1 MDHSASVNRLA
12 KPVRFAHKAPDT
24 RAVSVNIFDVFRF
37 ATKLLDQP
45 SGVPSSYLPRSYHS
59 T

>member
-12 KPVRFAHKAPDT
+12 KPVRFAHKDT
-24 RAVSVNIFDVFRF
+24 RAVSVNILDVFRF

-45 SGVPSSYLPRSYHS
+45 SGVPSSYLPRLYHS